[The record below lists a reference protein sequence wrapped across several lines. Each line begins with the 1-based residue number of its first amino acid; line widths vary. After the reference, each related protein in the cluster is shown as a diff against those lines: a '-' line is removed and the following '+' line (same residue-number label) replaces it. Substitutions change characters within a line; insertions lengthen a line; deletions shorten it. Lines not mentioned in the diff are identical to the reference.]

1 MNEPHPRRKL
11 DEVIHSPVRLS
22 VMAVLATT
30 SEADF
35 RYVKD
40 IVEVSDS
47 LLSKHVAVLNTAG
60 YVRIVKGVSDNRPVT
75 WLSLTETGAE
85 AYREYVRTLN
95 RIIGGK
101 EAPGDA
107 R

>member
-1 MNEPHPRRKL
+1 MNEPHPRHKL
-11 DEVIHSPVRLS
+11 DEIIHSPVRLS

-47 LLSKHVAVLNTAG
+47 LLSKHVAVLNNAG
-60 YVRIVKGVSDNRPVT
+60 YVRIVKGVADRRPVT
-75 WLSLTETGAE
+75 WLSLTKTGTE

-95 RIIGGK
+95 RIISSK
-101 EAPGDA
+101 KTQDDTH
-107 R
+107 

>member
-1 MNEPHPRRKL
+1 MNEPHPRHKL

-22 VMAVLATT
+22 VMAVLDTT
-30 SEADF
+30 SEAEF
-35 RYVKD
+35 RYVKE

-60 YVRIVKGVSDNRPVT
+60 YVRIIKGVVDNRPAT

-95 RIIGGK
+95 RIIGDK
-101 EAPGDA
+101 ETPGDA
-107 R
+107 H